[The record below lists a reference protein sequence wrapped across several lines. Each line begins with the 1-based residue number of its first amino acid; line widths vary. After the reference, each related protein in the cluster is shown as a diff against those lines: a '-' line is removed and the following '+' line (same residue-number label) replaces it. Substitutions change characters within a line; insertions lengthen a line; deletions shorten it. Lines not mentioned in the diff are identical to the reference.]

1 MYIYIGE
8 KLWTCLSRCTVYYLS
23 LVLKDFDYVVVYPF
37 VVAAAVLSIAVSRIC
52 TATYLGFFGHDLPK
66 ASRLESNMRFG
77 HVRTFFVCVAVWS
90 CVIVPSPCLI
100 ACSTVAS
107 LHRVLRKED
116 RLRINAACLHL
127 WRPVPKG
134 LLSSRVCHFYSFLNT
149 YCSQYENEIV
159 LGGKWWKYVE
169 VVSRHQHGYIWTS
182 IGFNWKHRLVLL
194 VDKLGGDARSTLC
207 WICVGWGDQEPSSIV
222 LWRSLKLNLLFIYI
236 RTSIYMY
243 SYLSSLIYTYL
254 HFICIYQHS
263 SIMNENHWKELKT

>member
-23 LVLKDFDYVVVYPF
+23 VVLKDFDYVVVHPF

-77 HVRTFFVCVAVWS
+77 HVRTFFVCVPVWS

-134 LLSSRVCHFYSFLNT
+134 PLSSRVCHFYSFLDT

-159 LGGKWWKYVE
+159 FGCFWVENGGSMWKLFPD
-169 VVSRHQHGYIWTS
+169 QHGYIWTS

-236 RTSIYMY
+236 YIH
-243 SYLSSLIYTYL
+243 L
-254 HFICIYQHS
+254 FICIHIYLHL
-263 SIMNENHWKELKT
+263 SILIFISFVFINIHQ